1 MSSVLET
8 LIDTHAVSPPTMTV
22 SEIDMILDCPDTM
35 DNIKIIKEYFLKR
48 FMEIKYY
55 LISMALMVFVLP

>member
-1 MSSVLET
+1 
-8 LIDTHAVSPPTMTV
+8 MTV

>member
-1 MSSVLET
+1 
-8 LIDTHAVSPPTMTV
+8 MTV

-55 LISMALMVFVLP
+55 LINIDLMVFVLP